1 VVIALAPFLLR
12 RPFFVQPV
20 LMLCFLA
27 QHSCEGLWRCV
38 ASVFGSRESVF
49 FRVRGVV
56 SWVTTALCVASQA
69 CLHDM
74 SWHVSLAAVV
84 LWLRKNGYWIV
95 FSCFVVQQTMYKGKC
110 AECNAHWHSKAFK
123 SRPAGYDLPVASERR
138 LGFVFE
144 SATNNKICG
153 SCNQKNVRLMKRDR
167 DEKEDQKVE
176 EAKMARLD
184 ENGNTNVGLEVL
196 ENADVAEKEGTAISV
211 LLFLSTVQ

>member
-1 VVIALAPFLLR
+1 
-12 RPFFVQPV
+12 
-20 LMLCFLA
+20 
-27 QHSCEGLWRCV
+27 
-38 ASVFGSRESVF
+38 
-49 FRVRGVV
+49 
-56 SWVTTALCVASQA
+56 
-69 CLHDM
+69 M

-123 SRPAGYDLPVASERR
+123 SRPAGYELPVASERW

-153 SCNQKNVRLMKRDR
+153 SCNQKNIRLMKRDR

-176 EAKMARLD
+176 EAKMARLEESD
-184 ENGNTNVGLEVL
+184 ANVNDVEELDVL
-196 ENADVAEKEGTAISV
+196 EMADVAEKEGTAISV
-211 LLFLSTVQ
+211 LLYLSKL